1 MSKSMAADPFPEWSA
16 GGTERTD
23 QRSTDGGVGVAPHKD
38 TETPMAGGDAMADEP
53 LGDRPSR
60 RAATV
65 ADVRRHGQPPGLK
78 ERRNEEHWA
87 GRLYMRDA
95 SPYAAWLALR
105 TGLTPNQLTYM
116 MMGCGVL
123 AGFVVSLPASGAAR
137 LWTALGGAL
146 LIQLYLLLDCVDG
159 EVARYLRRT
168 SVTGV
173 FLDRIGHYLS
183 EVSLLIGL
191 GLAAQGGWDTGGY
204 TELGLLAALGAA
216 LIKAETDN
224 VVVARAKSGLP
235 ADPSGGDRALR
246 PRSARIALAR
256 QAASVLRVHR
266 IIGAVELSLLILAAA
281 ALDVLLGTGTPAAL
295 RVLTVAV
302 AAVAVVQ
309 TLLHL
314 VSILASRRLK

>member
-1 MSKSMAADPFPEWSA
+1 MSKPMAAELPEM
-16 GGTERTD
+16 
-23 QRSTDGGVGVAPHKD
+23 PL
-38 TETPMAGGDAMADEP
+38 PGDD
-53 LGDRPSR
+53 DRPGR
-60 RAATV
+60 RSASV
-65 ADVRRHGQPPGLK
+65 ADVRRWGQPPGLK
-78 ERRNEEHWA
+78 DRRNEEHWA
-87 GRLYMRDA
+87 GRLYMRDL
-95 SPYAAWLALR
+95 SPYFAWLAMR
-105 TGLTPNQLTYM
+105 MGFSPNQLTYM
-116 MMGCGVL
+116 MMACGVA
-123 AGFVVSLPASGAAR
+123 AGAVVSLPATGLGV

-146 LIQLYLLLDCVDG
+146 LIQVYLLLDCVDG
-159 EVARYLRRT
+159 EVARYLRQT
-168 SVTGV
+168 SVAGV

-191 GLAAQGGWDTGGY
+191 GFAAQGGWTSGGY
-204 TELGLLAALGAA
+204 TELGLVAALGAA

-224 VVVARAKSGLP
+224 VVVARAKSGMP

-246 PRSARIALAR
+246 PRSTGIALAR
-256 QAASVLRVHR
+256 QAASMLRFHR

-281 ALDVLLGTGTPAAL
+281 ALDVVLGTGTPAAI